1 MWQIYG
7 MMALDLIRER
17 HRTADRDRRARGAS
31 RHPRDE
37 EIATRAQRS
46 SLLIDT
52 VRHGHRA

>member
-17 HRTADRDRRARGAS
+17 HRSADRERRARGAR
-31 RHPRDE
+31 RHPGEDE
-37 EIATRAQRS
+37 MVTRAQRS
-46 SLLIDT
+46 SVLIET